1 VKDELTKK
9 SAGKRRKHKRCLK
22 LADLFAQYSCLKNT
36 SLVLIR
42 NLFQRPKKA
51 VDEGDEVWY
60 DNMVVGQRTLGDK
73 MKKLSIEAK
82 LSCA

>member
-1 VKDELTKK
+1 MGGKTTK
-9 SAGKRRKHKRCLK
+9 SQQCLK
-22 LADLFAQYSCLKNT
+22 LVDLFSQYCCLKNT
-36 SLVLIR
+36 SFVLIR

-51 VDEGDEVWY
+51 VDESDEVWY